1 MYTHSETEVSISS
14 SIAKKITGLFQY
26 KYQMYVT
33 KYYSKGMIEN
43 TRIGVKKMNIEKGY
57 QNILHKKIL
66 KEITKKI
73 IIIIFTIHD
82 YTTNYEIR
90 SQKTFDFL
98 IKIKLNYGFI
108 FNILDSNIKL
118 QKIMCMSD
126 KKLDIINEILMNEHT
141 QFKYLFIHSASDKKI
156 LDVDIEFLLD
166 NIDFIELHNLYLFTV
181 YEIRN
186 IQARY
191 HLEKYVV
198 PNEYLKYKEIYDRNN

>member
-14 SIAKKITGLFQY
+14 RIAKNITGLFQY

-43 TRIGVKKMNIEKGY
+43 TRIGVKKMYIEKGY

-126 KKLDIINEILMNEHT
+126 KQLDIINKILMNEHT
-141 QFKYLFIHSASDKKI
+141 YLFIHSASI
-156 LDVDIEFLLD
+156 LDKEILDKDIEFLLD
-166 NIDFIELHNLYLFTV
+166 NIDFIELHNLYNYTV
-181 YEIRN
+181 NKIQN

-198 PNEYLKYKEIYDRNN
+198 PNEYSKYHIIN